1 MPDREKVV
9 KAIEDCV
16 FHKHDCAD
24 CEYDGCVFQ
33 HGDCRRDLLA
43 DALDLLKERGNL
55 MSDGQEFEKAE
66 KNEYTCHY
74 QTEYGERN
82 YKVEDVREWIGSYVA
97 YDKPPE
103 TEAKKA
109 KMISN
114 AVASIMKIAEKLVEN
129 GTHIDWN
136 TTTIIVKEGIDVFS
150 RSPDWYKN
158 EPAPPGWRMTVGI
171 KIKADP
177 LKQQG

>member
-43 DALDLLKERGNL
+43 DALDLLKEKENL
-55 MSDGQEFEKAE
+55 MSDGQEIEKTKG

-97 YDKPPE
+97 YNKPPK
-103 TEAKKA
+103 TEAEKA

-114 AVASIMKIAEKLVEN
+114 AVASIMKIAAKLVEN
-129 GTHIDWN
+129 GRHVDWN
-136 TTTIIVKEGIDVFS
+136 TTTIIVKEGVDVFCS
-150 RSPDWYKN
+150 MD
-158 EPAPPGWRMTVGI
+158 EPSGPGWQMTVGI
-171 KIKADP
+171 KIKADQM
-177 LKQQG
+177 K